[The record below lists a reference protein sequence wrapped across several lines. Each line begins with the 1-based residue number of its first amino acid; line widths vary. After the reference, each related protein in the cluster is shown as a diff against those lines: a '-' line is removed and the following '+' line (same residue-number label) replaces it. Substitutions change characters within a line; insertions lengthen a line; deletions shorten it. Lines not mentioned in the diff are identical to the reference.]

1 MSGTILDV
9 LAFFNVPSPIVD
21 ELWTTATS
29 MKCFHATPNVISFSK
44 EAFIS
49 DFPDM
54 NWQKYQRLGTIYGYL
69 YRLQNIYPRLV
80 DVMPVGVS
88 VEGRDILVVK
98 IGFNKN
104 YRKPAIFLEAGK
116 TAKIHPPK
124 KAERL

>member
-1 MSGTILDV
+1 
-9 LAFFNVPSPIVD
+9 
-21 ELWTTATS
+21 
-29 MKCFHATPNVISFSK
+29 
-44 EAFIS
+44 
-49 DFPDM
+49 M

-98 IGFNKN
+98 IGFKKN

-116 TAKIHPPK
+116 TAQFIPPK
-124 KAERL
+124 KLKLAIVVV